1 MRLLDKKYVYVLA
14 PDKVTSYGST
24 SIVGWTFVRKYNL
37 VVVSA
42 GSQEDIALYGE
53 RIKEYIKIASSPR
66 DGLIEIKEGDGI
78 CIDGLKEEP
87 EYVVETINSGRG
99 FSTFTAK
106 RV

>member
-14 PDKVTSYGST
+14 PDKVVDHGQTT
-24 SIVGWTFVRKYNL
+24 VVGWTMVLKYHL

-53 RIKEYIKIASSPR
+53 RIKEYIKIAASPS
-66 DGLIEIKEGDGI
+66 DGLIEIREGDGI
-78 CIDGLKEEP
+78 CIDGVKDEP
-87 EYVVETINSGRG
+87 EYIVESISSGRG